1 MTTRKEHLENLHNHL
16 NYYNKM
22 SPFPIYDTEYV
33 DEVNKIIDKLDDKE
47 DYDLEPVW
55 ACTVCDSLHITMED
69 IEYGEPV
76 DVCNRCYSVGEVMEF
91 KDIYEFNDYLLKKK
105 HEESED

>member
-33 DEVNKIIDKLDDKE
+33 DKVNETINKLNSTKE
-47 DYDLEPVW
+47 DYDSEPVV
-55 ACTVCDSLHITMED
+55 ACTVCNSLHITMED

-76 DVCNRCYSVGEVMEF
+76 DVCNRCYSVGETKEF
-91 KDIYEFNDYLLKKK
+91 KDIYEYNDYLKKY
-105 HEESED
+105 EESED